1 MLNGIFGRAD
11 ETMYKFNWV
20 TLIYYIAFEGTIFNW
35 EDIISDNLSF
45 CVAAAQ
51 GGIT

>member
-1 MLNGIFGRAD
+1 MMNMIFGRAD
-11 ETMYKFNWV
+11 ETLYKLSWIA
-20 TLIYYIAFEGTIFNW
+20 LIYYVSFEGTIFNW